1 MDLSIAGYPV
11 SIESADSAFFE
22 KRFAE
27 YRREDNRAP
36 IMRMSTVI
44 LDNISVPVGEVVQQ
58 TDRITILRLPDG
70 RNCRYGRSS
79 GGIVYFAVFSTPDYS
94 EVELQ
99 LLSRWHHPHFSL
111 TDLEYMYTGSLFCN
125 RLYTLGNGVLHSS
138 SLAYRG
144 EGVAFS
150 ADSGVG
156 KSTHVGLWKQYHP
169 DDVEI
174 INDDKPA
181 IIFEDG
187 RPLLCGTPWSGKTA
201 LNTNRQVPLRAIVF
215 IERGTENRIRRLD
228 AMDSMYRLIGQINRP
243 YYDAALGER
252 AVDFAQRLYE
262 SLPIYCLSCDISRQA
277 VDTAYNMIF
286 SQEAE

>member
-1 MDLSIAGYPV
+1 MDLCIAGYPV
-11 SIESADSAFFE
+11 SIESADAAFFE
-22 KRFAE
+22 QRFAD
-27 YRREDNRAP
+27 YRRDDCRP
-36 IMRMSTVI
+36 PVMRMRTVI
-44 LDNISVPVGEVVQQ
+44 LDTISIPRGEPVQKIGRVS
-58 TDRITILRLPDG
+58 ILRLPDG
-70 RNCRYGRSS
+70 RFCRYGQSA
-79 GGIVYFAVFSTPDYS
+79 GGVVYFAVFSTPDYA

-99 LLSRWHHPHFSL
+99 ILSRWHHPQFSQ

-125 RLYTLGNGVLHSS
+125 RLYALGNGVLHSS

-144 EGVAFS
+144 EGIAFS

-156 KSTHVGLWKQYHP
+156 KSTHVGLWKQYYP

-181 IIFEDG
+181 IVFDG
-187 RPLLCGTPWSGKTA
+187 DRPLLCGTPWSGKTA
-201 LNTNRQVPLRAIVF
+201 LNMNRQVPLRAIVF

-228 AMDSMYRLIGQINRP
+228 AMDSMYRLIGQVYRP
-243 YYDAALGER
+243 YYDAPLGER
-252 AVDFAQRLYE
+252 AVDFAQRLCE

-277 VDTAYNMIF
+277 VDTVYNTIF